1 MMNSTLYKYFNLA
14 FEFTANFKYS
24 LTEPISL
31 RLNRLLSSSAPL
43 HLPKISICI
52 PTYNRGQILIERA
65 LKSVI
70 SQTYKNIEIV
80 IVGDCCT
87 DNTESLVRTLNDSRI
102 FFYNLPNRNK
112 NYPITPENNW
122 LAGPVT
128 PLNKCL
134 EVATGKWIARIDDDD
149 TWSDDHLEKLLFY
162 AIQGNYEFVSALYEE
177 ERHGKISIIDG
188 VHALDE
194 YYTRKKI
201 KGYAFSPKIGGVSTW
216 LYKSY
221 LRSMKYNQNCW
232 RKRWNRVND
241 IDLSLRMYN
250 SGVRMGFLNEVLAYV
265 KPRPGEN
272 TVGLD
277 AYLTKGLKNDTNL

>member
-1 MMNSTLYKYFNLA
+1 MINPTIHKYLNLA
-14 FEFTANFKYS
+14 FALTTNFKYS

-31 RLNRLLSSSAPL
+31 RLNRFFSNSTQSQF
-43 HLPKISICI
+43 PKISICI
-52 PTYNRGQILIERA
+52 PTYNRGQILIDRA
-65 LKSVI
+65 LKSVT

-80 IVGDCCT
+80 VVGDCCT
-87 DNTESLVRTLNDSRI
+87 DNTESLVRTLNDNRI
-102 FFYNLPNRNK
+102 FFYNLPNRK
-112 NYPITPENNW
+112 KSYPISPENNW
-122 LAGPVT
+122 LAGPVN

-134 EVATGKWIARIDDDD
+134 EVVTGDWIARIDDDD
-149 TWSDDHLEKLLFY
+149 TWSVDHLEKLLLY

-177 ERHGKISIIDG
+177 ERHGKINVIDG

-201 KGYAFSPKIGGVSTW
+201 EGSASSPKIGGVSTW

-232 RKRWNRVND
+232 RKSWNRVND

-265 KPRPGEN
+265 KPRPGES

-277 AYLTKGLKNDTNL
+277 AYLIKGLKK